1 MPTPP
6 PSPPPSSPPPPHSPR
21 GSSFAEQLE
30 RIEEIVRRLETEELD
45 LDEALRLFEDGVERL
60 RVARDRLTAAEVK
73 VKQIRIDDLD
83 APAASG

>member
-6 PSPPPSSPPPPHSPR
+6 PSPPPSSPPPHSPR

-60 RVARDRLTAAEVK
+60 RVARERLTAAEVK

>member
-6 PSPPPSSPPPPHSPR
+6 PSPPPPHSPR
-21 GSSFAEQLE
+21 GPSFAEQLE

-45 LDEALRLFEDGVERL
+45 LDEALRLLEDGVERL
-60 RVARDRLTAAEVK
+60 RPARERLTAAEAK

-83 APAASG
+83 APSASG

>member
-1 MPTPP
+1 VPAPAGPP
-6 PSPPPSSPPPPHSPR
+6 GGP
-21 GSSFAEQLE
+21 SFAEQLE

-60 RVARDRLTAAEVK
+60 RAARERLSAAEAK

-83 APAASG
+83 APTAG

>member
-1 MPTPP
+1 VPAPTGPP
-6 PSPPPSSPPPPHSPR
+6 GGP
-21 GSSFAEQLE
+21 SFAEQLE

-60 RVARDRLTAAEVK
+60 RAARERLSAAEAK

-83 APAASG
+83 APPAPPAPG